1 MLKYHPPK
9 IINCFLERCLCG
21 NEVILAK
28 ISLIKLEKIL
38 LVEELIK

>member
-9 IINCFLERCLCG
+9 FVNCSLERCLCG

-28 ISLIKLEKIL
+28 ISLVKLEKIL
-38 LVEELIK
+38 LVDELIK